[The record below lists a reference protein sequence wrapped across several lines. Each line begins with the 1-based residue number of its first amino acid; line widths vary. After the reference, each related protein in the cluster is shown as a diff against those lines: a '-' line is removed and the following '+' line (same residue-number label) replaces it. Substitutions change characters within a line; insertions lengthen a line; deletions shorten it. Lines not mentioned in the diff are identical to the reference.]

1 MKLRPYQSD
10 LFQQVINLQDNLLVQ
25 LDTGAGKTPIIAKL
39 AEHYEHVAIV
49 CHRNILIK
57 QASEKLAMCGVEHA
71 IMASN
76 QTKKISAGNNFDKT
90 GAHFINPKSTVI
102 LISIDTFNS
111 RLKAGKK
118 TLDNSQNWIVL
129 LDEAHHFAEENKWE
143 TIQQYL
149 NCRVVGFTA
158 TPLRGDGQPM
168 LKKFDGFFDDIIQAK
183 GYENNATE
191 TLISQGYLSE
201 YAAYYC
207 QPMEVDTFDDDDYAY
222 EIVESQSSGADM
234 QLQKVLNLGTCVYER
249 VLNYDEDKQK
259 RDVLSK
265 TALDTVLDKCQG
277 KQTLVVFPRIEIAK
291 SFIEQARQVNHSA
304 QTIHSELPQYEI
316 QRILAAYE
324 RGDIKTLASVDMINE
339 GFDLPAV
346 DALILCRDVRSFGFY
361 RQICGRVLRPKP
373 GKKAVIYDLTG
384 ACIPRHGLPSDPV
397 DWHQA
402 QIGQVRKDLKICPFC
417 NAYIKRKYEVCP
429 HCNALLPDDRKA
441 KKGSEMTV
449 SEYLSELREVHRQQ
463 VAEIER
469 KRLKAEQKAQAEKT
483 YNETYIDHNCY
494 FATTFVGK
502 RCQYFFDALKKE
514 LKYLPYANYNDFFI
528 KNKDNFNDLSF
539 YIGIFTAD
547 FDDNK
552 KTQCRALYEKY
563 K

>member
-1 MKLRPYQSD
+1 MKLRTYQSD
-10 LFQQVINLQDNLLVQ
+10 LFQQVINSNDNLLVQ

-39 AEHYEHVAIV
+39 AKHYEHVAIV

-118 TLDNSQNWIVL
+118 TLDNTQNWIIL
-129 LDEAHHFAEENKWE
+129 LDEAHHFAEDNKWE
-143 TIQQYL
+143 AIQHYL

-168 LKKFDGFFDDIIQAK
+168 LKAFDGFFDDIIQAS
-183 GYENNATE
+183 GYEDNATE
-191 TLISQGYLSE
+191 ILISQGYLSE

-207 QPMEVDTFDDDDYAY
+207 QPMEIDDFGDDIY
-222 EIVESQSSGADM
+222 EIYEADYSGDAMQSKNDLA
-234 QLQKVLNLGTCVYER
+234 LGK
-249 VLNYDEDKQK
+249 N
-259 RDVLSK
+259 
-265 TALDTVLDKCQG
+265 ALDTVLEKCQG
-277 KQTLVVFPRIEIAK
+277 KQTLVVFPRISIAK
-291 SFIEQARQVNHSA
+291 AFVEQAQQVNHSA

-316 QRILAAYE
+316 QRILSAYE

-346 DALILCRDVRSFGFY
+346 DALVLCRDVRSFGFY
-361 RQICGRVLRPKP
+361 RQILGRALRTKP

-384 ACIPRHGLPSDPV
+384 ACIPRHGLPSDPI
-397 DWHQA
+397 DWHKA

-429 HCNALLPDDRKA
+429 HCDTLLPDDRRA

-449 SEYLSELREVHRQQ
+449 TEYLSELREVHRQH

-469 KRLKAEQKAQAEKT
+469 KRLKAEQKAQAEKAH
-483 YNETYIDHNCY
+483 NETYIDHNCY
-494 FATTFVGK
+494 FATTLVGK
-502 RCQYFFDALKKE
+502 RCQYFFDALKQE
-514 LKYLPYANYNDFFI
+514 LKYLDYPDYNDFFI
-528 KNKDNFNDLSF
+528 KNNKNFNDLSF
-539 YIGIFTAD
+539 YIGTLTAD
-547 FDDNK
+547 FDNNK
-552 KTQCRALYEKY
+552 TAQCRALYEKH